1 MSTRFCRSC
10 GTEFGPEDVFCGGCG
25 TSRPN
30 SEGQGTT
37 PNNPPVAE
45 QPFVDP
51 LLPQSGSG
59 GSQQSGNQPVG
70 LNVASATKSP
80 DSIIG
85 FLGLATAAGV
95 AGYWATWF
103 LSVFVNW
110 YDFKFALVATIS
122 RLVAAIA
129 AVGLSGLVGINALR
143 VVQGKSPE
151 NRVQFVAVSAAT
163 LFAVNTA
170 TAVTLFGF
178 GDNNF
183 PGGFLG
189 IPGRISALLVWAG
202 AGCLVAFV
210 VTRKLWTMVSSLR
223 PKGSFIAIAV
233 VIFLVTL
240 GAQFSEWDG
249 TPVVWI
255 LSTLSILPVL
265 ALMALPGDFGPTAA
279 VILGVASVV
288 SAIGRLVSNIL
299 FSVVI
304 SSYFANISG
313 AVVHAVKMAVIVG
326 LLFLYLTQR
335 GGLKQNLD
343 RIKALSRS

>member
-1 MSTRFCRSC
+1 M
-10 GTEFGPEDVFCGGCG
+10 
-25 TSRPN
+25 
-30 SEGQGTT
+30 
-37 PNNPPVAE
+37 
-45 QPFVDP
+45 DP

-70 LNVASATKSP
+70 LNVASATKSR

-95 AGYWATWF
+95 AGYWASWF
-103 LSVFVNW
+103 LSIFVDW
-110 YDFKFALVATIS
+110 FDFKFGLVAIIS
-122 RLVAAIA
+122 RLIAAVA

-151 NRVQFVAVSAAT
+151 NRVQFVAVSAVT
-163 LFAVNTA
+163 LFAVNMP
-170 TAVTLFGF
+170 TAVALAGF

-183 PGGFLG
+183 PSGFLG
-189 IPGRISALLVWAG
+189 IPGRISALLIWAG

-233 VIFLVTL
+233 VIFLVTFGGYFTDL
-240 GAQFSEWDG
+240 DG
-249 TPVVWI
+249 IPVIV
-255 LSTLSILPVL
+255 LATLAILPVL

-279 VILGVASVV
+279 VVLGVASVV

-304 SSYFANISG
+304 SSYFADISG
-313 AVVHAVKMAVIVG
+313 ALVHAVRMAIIVG
-326 LLFLYLTQR
+326 LLFLYLKQR
-335 GGLKQNLD
+335 GGLKQNVD